1 MIDNSFVAETIEHL
15 QKNLVGAVFE
25 EIRRPPLIVRKESW
39 KDADNR

>member
-1 MIDNSFVAETIEHL
+1 MMNNSVVGETIEHL
-15 QKNLVGAVFE
+15 QKNLVGAIFE